1 MADTSTRFA
10 TLVQTRAR
18 AEVTS
23 TISEVDHLV
32 PVTLG
37 FPLVNDSSL
46 AQVGRTVFAHYWML
60 VSWGDMQLTLGI
72 KPSFVCADLVDQ
84 VAELVLS
91 QELVD
96 EDLIGI

>member
-1 MADTSTRFA
+1 
-10 TLVQTRAR
+10 
-18 AEVTS
+18 
-23 TISEVDHLV
+23 
-32 PVTLG
+32 
-37 FPLVNDSSL
+37 
-46 AQVGRTVFAHYWML
+46 ML

-72 KPSFVCADLVDQ
+72 KPSFVSADLVDQ

>member
-1 MADTSTRFA
+1 
-10 TLVQTRAR
+10 LVQTRAR

-32 PVTLG
+32 PVTLS
-37 FPLVNDSSL
+37 FPLVKDSSL
-46 AQVGRTVFAHYWML
+46 AQVRWAVFTDHWVL
-60 VSWGDMQLTLGI
+60 ISWRDVQLTLGI
-72 KPSFVCADLVDQ
+72 KPSLVGAHLVDQ
-84 VAELVLS
+84 ITESVLG